1 MVEAMKPKTMPPV
14 IERRPRDSAEVRRV
28 IRAAERGER
37 LWREGDEGIVTPL
50 PTREQGIEL
59 AVKRMRDEGAAMRCL
74 GIRIALPGGD

>member
-14 IERRPRDSAEVRRV
+14 IERRPRDSADVRRV

-50 PTREQGIEL
+50 PTREQGIEI
-59 AVKRMRDEGAAMRCL
+59 VVERMRDEAAAWCP